1 MSEKKIYYYA
11 TPALLA
17 VFMFGSNFLSTDLF
31 SSNVHDF
38 TVWFVLSIFCF
49 ACGWIIN
56 KTLGWIH
63 GGKVVFSVVVAVG
76 VISVLMVS
84 IFRDYFGVN
93 DLLTENLILYS
104 LRNITLGA
112 MGIFGMAVAEMLIL
126 QRENE
131 ALSVK
136 QKNYKDLYAE
146 AERKVKLILDEA
158 KLKADKIVFDA
169 DKKAAEIISKKHSIE
184 TQLRE
189 LIRTEREL
197 LDKYDKEEE

>member
-1 MSEKKIYYYA
+1 MKEKKIYYYA

-17 VFMFGSNFLSTDLF
+17 VFMFGSDFLSTDIF
-31 SSNVHDF
+31 KSNVHDF
-38 TVWFVLSIFCF
+38 TVWFILSIFCF

-63 GGKVVFSVVVAVG
+63 GGKVVFSVAVAVG
-76 VISVLMVS
+76 IISVLMVS
-84 IFRDYFGVN
+84 ILRDYFGVN

-112 MGIFGMAVAEMLIL
+112 MAVFGMAVAEMISL
-126 QRENE
+126 QREYESLRVRQSNAQE
-131 ALSVK
+131 L
-136 QKNYKDLYAE
+136 YKDTE
-146 AERKVKLILDEA
+146 KKVKLILDEA

-169 DKKAAEIISKKHSIE
+169 DKKAAEIISKKASIE
-184 TQLRE
+184 TQLKE

>member
-1 MSEKKIYYYA
+1 
-11 TPALLA
+11 
-17 VFMFGSNFLSTDLF
+17 MFGSNFLSTDLF